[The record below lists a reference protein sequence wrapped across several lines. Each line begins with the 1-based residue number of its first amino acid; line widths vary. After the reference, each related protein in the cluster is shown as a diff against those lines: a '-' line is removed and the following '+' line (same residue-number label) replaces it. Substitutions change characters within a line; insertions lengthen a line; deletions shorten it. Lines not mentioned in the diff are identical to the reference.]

1 MLLKAIAKGF
11 SILFILFLLFSFSQG
26 LVDEISLLKRASYTV
41 AHPTQVYRSAK
52 WEKKVNYWY
61 TVEGKRYERT
71 TVWYG
76 PVVPGQRCLVRYA
89 VFSPSGNDLLQD
101 VLVPDSIQDDGGK
114 QWQAFIASHHLYLS
128 SKNL

>member
-1 MLLKAIAKGF
+1 M
-11 SILFILFLLFSFSQG
+11 
-26 LVDEISLLKRASYTV
+26 ISVRPAAS
-41 AHPTQVYRSAK
+41 AYRS
-52 WEKKVNYWY
+52 E
-61 TVEGKRYERT
+61 RYERT
-71 TVWYG
+71 TVWCG

-101 VLVPDSIQDDGGK
+101 VLIPNSIQDNGGK

>member
-26 LVDEISLLKRASYTV
+26 LVDEISLLTRASYTV
-41 AHPTQVYRSAK
+41 AHPTKVYRSTK
-52 WEKKVNYWY
+52 WGKKVTYWY
-61 TVEGKRYERT
+61 TVEGKRYERA

-89 VFSPSGNDLLQD
+89 VFSPNGNDLLQD
-101 VLVPDSIQDDGGK
+101 VLVPDSIQDDGGQ